1 MFTFQTSSR
10 NHYFLVD
17 PTCEKCPEGVCDRT
31 SDGKCAIYHDGYHCL
46 LGAAGV
52 QCNYPGKCFDYG
64 GKKFLSWIGSS
75 ADVDVDKCYAGN
87 LS

>member
-1 MFTFQTSSR
+1 MFTFQTSNR

-31 SDGKCAIYHDGYHCL
+31 SDGKCAIYNDGYHCL

-64 GKKFLSWIGSS
+64 GDGEIDFNEFIRVIVGPLNNTR
-75 ADVDVDKCYAGN
+75 A
-87 LS
+87 